1 MEELLMNF
9 MRFIDAEADSDKDFD
24 PDKKIIDQFDYLFD
38 ETDFRFALIKFEMD
52 QLIDVPRTPKNY
64 QLTLREL
71 CEKISELCKVKKP
84 SVPTFLKK
92 KKAELAKITQEI
104 AADLN
109 KLFS

>member
-1 MEELLMNF
+1 MDELLEVF

-24 PDKKIIDQFDYLFD
+24 PDKKIADQFDYLFD

-52 QLIDVPRTPKNY
+52 QLIDVPRTPLNY
-64 QLTLREL
+64 QLTLRQL
-71 CEKISELCKVKKP
+71 CEKISELSKIKKAN
-84 SVPTFLKK
+84 VPTFLKK
-92 KKAELAKITQEI
+92 KKSEMAKITQEI